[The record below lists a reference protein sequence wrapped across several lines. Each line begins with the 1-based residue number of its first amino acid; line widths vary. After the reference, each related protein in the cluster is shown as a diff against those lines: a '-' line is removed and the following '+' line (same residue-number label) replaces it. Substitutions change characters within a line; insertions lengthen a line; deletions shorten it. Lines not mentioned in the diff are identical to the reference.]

1 MMNHIQR
8 LLLTV
13 CSIFIFT
20 TVVAQENKNNTK
32 SEIYNWDVTA
42 KAGASLLWG
51 DAASSFS
58 PFTKWFS
65 SECAFTGELVL
76 NRRISNVFGIQA
88 GFAKGV
94 LSGYREV
101 WSSDTHPVVS
111 SKTDYFDYHLALNM
125 DITSIFNHNPNRFL
139 SIYAFGGVGMIN
151 YTATSY
157 LDGKLHQE
165 ASDNTLM
172 VPWGG
177 GLRFRLSPR
186 FSVIAETNFRNT
198 FVDNI
203 DAYEGQ
209 GSDVN
214 DIYSITSIGL
224 TYRFGQKK
232 DKKREIEIVPVVPAD
247 TAIAQNDTQDYQSP
261 VNVIVSRGMPVTAI
275 ADTTYVVQVEIT
287 KEDLSDYG
295 QYSQTIPEGFDVVE
309 VNSHGGEFRY
319 DGKEMVIEW
328 VKIPSE
334 PILKFSYELKSLKV
348 KPKTYDFEGSFKYA
362 EDTAMRVKT
371 FVDNVVVSGPPSAE
385 LADNTE
391 DENQVNPDAISGIDY
406 RVQVAAI
413 FGGKSSADVIAR
425 HLKISE
431 TVYED
436 QYKRGYRYTVGH
448 HSDYSEAKSHRRNVS
463 VKGAYVV
470 AFVDGK
476 YVGDL
481 AKTNEIVMDKDPF
494 NSSGVTYKIQI
505 AASKGRPYSIAK
517 LASKYGFSPSA
528 IYQDSNG
535 TYYMYTTGTYAS
547 LEEAKAKLKEVRNS
561 VKGAYIVKFVN
572 GKRSR

>member
-1 MMNHIQR
+1 MKTVILR
-8 LLLTV
+8 FVLTT
-13 CSIFIFT
+13 SAILFAFASF
-20 TVVAQENKNNTK
+20 AQDNKSETK
-32 SEIYNWDVTA
+32 PEIYNWDVTA

-51 DAASSFS
+51 DAASSYS

-65 SECAFTGELVL
+65 SECGFAGELVL

-101 WSSDTHPVVS
+101 WSSETHPITS
-111 SKTDYFDYHLALNM
+111 SKTDFMDYHLALNV

-157 LDGKLHQE
+157 LNGKLHQE

-203 DAYEGQ
+203 DAYEGS
-209 GSDVN
+209 GSEVN

-232 DKKREIEIVPVVPAD
+232 DKKREIEIIPVVPAD
-247 TAIAQNDTQDYQSP
+247 TAIAQVDTTEYQPP
-261 VNVIVSRGMPVTAI
+261 VNVLVKRGMPVTAI
-275 ADTTYVVQVEIT
+275 SDTSYIVQVEIT

-328 VKIPSE
+328 MKIPSE
-334 PILKFSYELKSLKV
+334 PILKFSYELKSLKP

-362 EDTAMRVKT
+362 EDTAMRIKT
-371 FVDNVVVSGPPSAE
+371 FVDNVVVSGPSTDVV
-385 LADNTE
+385 ADNTN
-391 DENQVNPDAISGIDY
+391 DEIPVSADAISGIDY

-413 FGGKSSADVIAR
+413 FGGKSSADVMAR
-425 HLKISE
+425 HLKVTE
-431 TVYED
+431 QVYED
-436 QYKRGYRYTVGH
+436 PYKRGYRYTVGH
-448 HSDYSEAKSHRRNVS
+448 HDNYSEAKAHRRNVS

-494 NSSGVTYKIQI
+494 NSTGVTYKIQI

-517 LASKYGFSPSA
+517 LASKYGLSPSA

-535 TYYMYTTGTYAS
+535 TYYMYTTGTYSS
-547 LEEAKAKLKEVRNS
+547 LEEAKAELNKVRSS

-572 GKRSR
+572 GKRAR